1 MGKKVKFNLNLRG
14 LNQLM
19 RGPEV
24 QADLQ
29 RRGEKIA
36 QAAESMSN
44 GGEFEV
50 ETKPIRW
57 IAVTNVR
64 TKDDKALR
72 AVYENNVLEKAKWA
86 GRD

>member
-1 MGKKVKFNLNLRG
+1 MAKKVKFNLSLRG

-29 RRGEKIA
+29 RRGERIA
-36 QAAESMSN
+36 EAAESLSN